1 MQRFR
6 DGGSSGSRVA
16 PADELPAAQKAALGR
31 LRRGSAGRP
40 TPTRSRTRWP
50 GGSARSHP
58 QRGRRAQGS
67 RSSSCEPGC
76 EARQGRRPSATRSH
90 AWSPVPGI
98 ARDRSWAFAEL
109 LANNQ
114 PAPTRRREG
123 FDHGELR
130 GLRLLRGRASHTQSK
145 AGVQESITFVH
156 ECSRRLARVSDP
168 VELVSLTNNTWGS
181 LRATLVEELAP
192 LHAYAGRNGAYVI
205 FSDRER

>member
-1 MQRFR
+1 MEE
-6 DGGSSGSRVA
+6 A
-16 PADELPAAQKAALGR
+16 
-31 LRRGSAGRP
+31 
-40 TPTRSRTRWP
+40 
-50 GGSARSHP
+50 
-58 QRGRRAQGS
+58 RAQGWRRRMS
-67 RSSSCEPGC
+67 FLPRRKQRWGDCVGVVLDDPL
-76 EARQGRRPSATRSH
+76 RQGRVPAGQAAPPAATHNEVAGLRAVGRAAASQAARPGRVAVPSATRSH

-192 LHAYAGRNGAYVI
+192 LHAYASRNGAYVI